1 MFIGITAT
9 CRTHLPS
16 KAATYA
22 VELQDSATFI
32 GREDENMMGFVASE
46 FTYLTTA
53 LLVDADTESQVLCS
67 VTEDALEVAN
77 SGKRFLGTKAS
88 TKCSLSIILYGQSNH
103 ADDILLF
110 IDQCNEELDHEHK
123 LYLQDPVGCDR
134 NVRYCN
140 PQRLPPLDPKDYQY
154 TLCMGEDRQRFV
166 AVEDLEPPLELLELL
181 DSQEDLPEA
190 LQPSAI
196 TTRLKRHQKQAL
208 TFMLRRE
215 QGWAFDGTKPD
226 VWEAEA
232 TKNGI
237 RFTNRISGA
246 RQVQEPPSFYGG
258 IIADPMGLGKT
269 LAMISLIASYSY
281 YMTQNDDSNFPGV
294 LGEESCGVT
303 LIVVPPAL
311 LGMWDEELTK
321 HTEPGRLPWRLH
333 HGKNRPK
340 HMTDI
345 ENIPIV
351 AGSGYLPTKVTAL
364 IEDLQATP
372 DDIKSVV
379 FSTWTMTLDI
389 IEVGLKQADIS
400 VLRYDGKVPQKE
412 RQKVID
418 RFRNDQSVRVL
429 LLTLSCGAVG
439 LTLTVASRAYLMEPS
454 WNPTIE
460 DQALARV
467 HRMGQ
472 EKEVTT
478 VRFLVRDSFE
488 EAVVTNQKL
497 KRELAGL
504 RRSLTKE
511 QFSPFVFALDPSYS
525 RDELVSELT
534 SYYEFLTG
542 IYLPPEVVRYPP
554 EGGWEHI
561 TPEFVEAFHLGKNE
575 TVADLMKHIPYIRR
589 DKEDNQEP
597 WMVYE
602 RSIAVDFAGEVV
614 LSLPTKYADEWLFE
628 LPKEVYPHPLPPHVF
643 VYSTI
648 PDGRYGHY
656 ILFDTE
662 RGTVVLLDPTCDT
675 KPTRL
680 SDRNAPEEEEW
691 RRSATYTACEFF
703 AMAKDMFRRFQMVA
717 SDRKNVDIVPA
728 DKTDSPE
735 ARIYQE
741 EGVFTDRYNRERCM
755 ERLDEYRE
763 AERRAGQLRMMEIRK
778 RLAGV

>member
-1 MFIGITAT
+1 MPSSQTFNSWSPAFTYTPPAGSSNPDTDSNGYNDQPEWTNAFPNFAAQPPIPSAFSESLTFLNFLEPRSQPSDTDVITNSGLLPRSQAFQLPVLNESRPESGLPTDEVPDLDIEGGVEKSKSYDDQELSYDLEPEVVCFGMFIGITAT

-196 TTRLKRHQKQAL
+196 TTRLKR
-208 TFMLRRE
+208 
-215 QGWAFDGTKPD
+215 
-226 VWEAEA
+226 
-232 TKNGI
+232 
-237 RFTNRISGA
+237 FTNRISGA

-321 HTEPGRLPWRLH
+321 
-333 HGKNRPK
+333 
-340 HMTDI
+340 
-345 ENIPIV
+345 
-351 AGSGYLPTKVTAL
+351 
-364 IEDLQATP
+364 
-372 DDIKSVV
+372 
-379 FSTWTMTLDI
+379 
-389 IEVGLKQADIS
+389 
-400 VLRYDGKVPQKE
+400 
-412 RQKVID
+412 
-418 RFRNDQSVRVL
+418 
-429 LLTLSCGAVG
+429 
-439 LTLTVASRAYLMEPS
+439 
-454 WNPTIE
+454 
-460 DQALARV
+460 
-467 HRMGQ
+467 
-472 EKEVTT
+472 
-478 VRFLVRDSFE
+478 
-488 EAVVTNQKL
+488 
-497 KRELAGL
+497 
-504 RRSLTKE
+504 
-511 QFSPFVFALDPSYS
+511 
-525 RDELVSELT
+525 
-534 SYYEFLTG
+534 
-542 IYLPPEVVRYPP
+542 
-554 EGGWEHI
+554 
-561 TPEFVEAFHLGKNE
+561 
-575 TVADLMKHIPYIRR
+575 
-589 DKEDNQEP
+589 
-597 WMVYE
+597 
-602 RSIAVDFAGEVV
+602 
-614 LSLPTKYADEWLFE
+614 
-628 LPKEVYPHPLPPHVF
+628 
-643 VYSTI
+643 
-648 PDGRYGHY
+648 
-656 ILFDTE
+656 
-662 RGTVVLLDPTCDT
+662 
-675 KPTRL
+675 
-680 SDRNAPEEEEW
+680 
-691 RRSATYTACEFF
+691 
-703 AMAKDMFRRFQMVA
+703 
-717 SDRKNVDIVPA
+717 
-728 DKTDSPE
+728 
-735 ARIYQE
+735 
-741 EGVFTDRYNRERCM
+741 
-755 ERLDEYRE
+755 
-763 AERRAGQLRMMEIRK
+763 
-778 RLAGV
+778 